1 MIMAH
6 TSLLDMDSVLMSVL
20 FINVR
25 MKTGTIANEK
35 LTVLFI
41 NVRMKTGTIA
51 NEKLTLASLSSTLHL
66 ITCLL

>member
-35 LTVLFI
+35 LT
-41 NVRMKTGTIA
+41 
-51 NEKLTLASLSSTLHL
+51 LASLSSTLHL
-66 ITCLL
+66 ITSTFTMTFLIDC